1 VTTWPAPAADV
12 VGAVLRV
19 LTVGVRHLRAG
30 PRPLHPRG
38 VVRRGTL
45 VLDDSDAPGTR
56 ELGAPYVTTAVARVS
71 RSVGLP
77 PPLPDVLGVAVR
89 WQRDGRPHDLL
100 LSTTGLGRLT
110 RFLLVPRR
118 HPLSGPHGTLMPFL
132 DAEGRAVLLAAV
144 PMPDT
149 PEDGSIDLV
158 LVTARPGGPWQRC
171 GRLVCPARP
180 DDRDDPGLRFDPV
193 LHAPGTLGV
202 PAWAARLRRPSYR
215 AARGA

>member
-1 VTTWPAPAADV
+1 VTTWTASAADV

-19 LTVGVRHLRAG
+19 LTLGVRRLRTG
-30 PRPLHPRG
+30 TRPLHPRG

-45 VLDDSDAPGTR
+45 VLDDSGAPGAR
-56 ELGAPYVTTAVARVS
+56 ELGAPYVTTAVVRVS

-77 PPLPDVLGVAVR
+77 RLLPDVLGVAVR
-89 WQRDGRPHDLL
+89 WHRDGRPHDLL

-118 HPLSGPHGTLMPFL
+118 HPLSGPHSTLMPFL
-132 DAEGRAVLLAAV
+132 DDAGRPVLVGAV

-149 PEDGSIDLV
+149 PDDGSIDLI
-158 LVTARPGGPWQRC
+158 LISARPGGGWQRC
-171 GRLVCPARP
+171 GRLICPARP
-180 DDRDDPGLRFDPV
+180 DDADDPGLRFDPV
-193 LHAPGTLGV
+193 QHVPGDLRV

-215 AARGA
+215 TARAG